1 MKLAVIGTGWI
12 VKSFIDGLKFTP
24 DFELFAVYSRSHER
38 GEKFAKENGI
48 STVYTSLDELAAS
61 PAECVYIASPKCP
74 ALYSEAKNATK
85 AESMSSAKS
94 R

>member
-12 VKSFIDGLKFTP
+12 VKSFIDGLKFAP
-24 DFELFAVYSRSHER
+24 DFELFAVYSRSRER

-61 PAECVYIASPKCP
+61 LSSASISRAQTPCIILRAKKC
-74 ALYSEAKNATK
+74 SR